1 MNEHVKKLIAIIDQK
16 QALIRRKNTEIE
28 ELVKLIDLTY
38 SSLSWKATLPLRRL
52 HALLT
57 GTKYRVNPIPVNRQP
72 DPPEV
77 DYDFLKQEIITIPA
91 APAPAPQAQP
101 VPAPVPVPVPVTVPT
116 ITPILPEALDRET
129 MLDFFVFPIIDW
141 EFRFQR
147 PQQIA
152 SIIAKRGHRIFY
164 FRTTFNTYRNEL
176 TAVDLDVKQ
185 IGENIY
191 QVTLATMQPVNV
203 YRDLVHGKSSMDDLL
218 KSIAVLKRKYAIKQ
232 SISIIDH
239 PFWWPVA
246 MQLRNNYTVYDC
258 MDDHSGF
265 DNNRNIETYEPSLMA
280 EADLVVV
287 SSEKLL
293 SMVTGVAK
301 KVIQVKNG
309 TDFNHFHDLPDSD
322 VLKDIGKPI
331 IGYYGAIAEW
341 FDVGLI
347 EACARKYKDYQFVLI
362 GNVTNTDIPRL
373 KTLPNVHLTG
383 EIKYV
388 ELPKYVKYFDVCLIP
403 FHLTKLIEATN
414 PVKFYEYLS
423 SGKPVVSVMLP
434 ELVPHRDLCYL
445 AQTREEF
452 IENIQRALDEKD
464 QKAARI
470 DLARNNSWAHRG
482 ETFFSGIT
490 KLYPTVSVGIV
501 TFNNLELTK
510 ACYQSVKR
518 YTRYPQLEIIFVDN
532 NSTDG
537 TPEWLEQTRK
547 ADPRVKILLNRVNY
561 GFAKGNN
568 QALEISTGEYFVFLN
583 NDTLVTCN
591 WIEGLLRHLLKER
604 SIGLICPVTNEIGNE
619 ACVRVDY
626 TDLDGLQPFAFDY
639 TEKRTGLN
647 RDLRMVP
654 LFCAMIRADILKKVG
669 GLNEDYKQGMF
680 EDDDLSQSIKALGLR
695 VSYAEDVFIHHFGRM
710 SFKKIPTPEYQEL
723 FKTNK
728 AIFEK
733 KWGRWIPHIRGWSNI
748 PFELPA
754 KSS

>member
-57 GTKYRVNPIPVNRQP
+57 GTKYRLNPIPVNRQP

-77 DYDFLKQEIITIPA
+77 DYDFLKQEIITVHA
-91 APAPAPQAQP
+91 APAPAPQAQV
-101 VPAPVPVPVPVTVPT
+101 VPAPVPVPVVVPA

-470 DLARNNSWAHRG
+470 ELARNNSWAHRG
-482 ETFFSGIT
+482 ETFFTGIT

-501 TFNNLELTK
+501 TYNNLELTK
-510 ACYQSVKR
+510 ACYQSIKR

-547 ADPRVKILLNRVNY
+547 ADPRVKILLNKVNY

-568 QALEISTGEYFVFLN
+568 QALEISTSEYFVFLN
-583 NDTLVTCN
+583 NDTLVTSN